1 MRYPLTI
8 TNLSG
13 RVAVVVGGGIVGE
26 RKVRSLLAADVPVRL
41 ISPSA
46 TEQLVPPGPKA
57 ARSSGRAGST
67 EKGTWTTPG
76 WSLPPPTCAPSTM
89 KSRRPPT
96 GRELSGQ
103 RSRRAGRGKF
113 PLARGRAPGRSYCLR
128 QHDLRAAAQG
138 HFRPRP
144 HCRASGA

>member
-13 RVAVVVGGGIVGE
+13 RVAVVIGGGIVGE

-41 ISPSA
+41 ISPTA
-46 TEQLVPPGPKA
+46 TEQLVAWAEHDDIEWKRRLYREGDLDDAGLVFA
-57 ARSSGRAGST
+57 ATNVRAVNHENRSGRPQAGT
-67 EKGTWTTPG
+67 
-76 WSLPPPTCAPSTM
+76 
-89 KSRRPPT
+89 
-96 GRELSGQ
+96 SGQ

-128 QHDLRAAAQG
+128 
-138 HFRPRP
+138 
-144 HCRASGA
+144 